1 MEEAHRFAAEVA
13 DRVVSCFLLGISKQH
28 FCLGVVLDRLV
39 VAIVGIVGR
48 HFSYS
53 VNRPM
58 LRIAEIEV
66 FFFFGGVRNPPP
78 ALNQREVVAAPGC
91 SSPINMRGSR
101 PQLVSFSRC
110 SNTELHESAAPAFP
124 PLLYRLSILQDA
136 MGIKT
141 STPPSFLGGLQSV
154 VFKLLGAQDS

>member
-66 FFFFGGVRNPPP
+66 FFFFWRGAKPSPRTKPERGSCGSWLQLANQYAWKPPP
-78 ALNQREVVAAPGC
+78 AGV
-91 SSPINMRGSR
+91 
-101 PQLVSFSRC
+101 
-110 SNTELHESAAPAFP
+110 
-124 PLLYRLSILQDA
+124 ILPMQ
-136 MGIKT
+136 
-141 STPPSFLGGLQSV
+141 
-154 VFKLLGAQDS
+154 